1 MSTRDARRMKVVLP
15 VTVIRNSN
23 AEKQLAHTLDVTS
36 DSARLGGLYLPIEPG
51 ELIDLQRGVVRAKF
65 YVFWVGAPNTM
76 LAGQAG
82 IRALAPKSIW
92 GVELAADSADPVI
105 DTQSARTG
113 LPLVRAAHTSNDR
126 RWQTRHACQGG
137 AVIRADELNHPLYAQ
152 VSDISGS
159 GMYLETPSALPANTQ
174 IHIRMNIEGVT
185 LEMPAVVKTSDPQQ
199 GMGVKFQNSTRE
211 NGEKLV
217 MALQYLKTRAN
228 KAIRDARLDADANG
242 RAGVDTATNPPA
254 QNLSW

>member
-1 MSTRDARRMKVVLP
+1 
-15 VTVIRNSN
+15 
-23 AEKQLAHTLDVTS
+23 
-36 DSARLGGLYLPIEPG
+36 
-51 ELIDLQRGVVRAKF
+51 
-65 YVFWVGAPNTM
+65 
-76 LAGQAG
+76 
-82 IRALAPKSIW
+82 
-92 GVELAADSADPVI
+92 
-105 DTQSARTG
+105 
-113 LPLVRAAHTSNDR
+113 
-126 RWQTRHACQGG
+126 
-137 AVIRADELNHPLYAQ
+137 
-152 VSDISGS
+152 
-159 GMYLETPSALPANTQ
+159 MYLETPSALPANTQ

-242 RAGVDTATNPPA
+242 RAGVETGINPPA